1 MKRRRIRRRLLQ
13 LRKFLLLRCQF
24 RLSIRQR
31 IPCILH
37 ALILRFDCPRIA
49 DFANQPALFLDFIRL
64 CRAFLQCLFRALQLF
79 KALHQRLCGFDSLHA
94 LVAVFLRRCL
104 LPRQF
109 TLLQLQACTHAG
121 QHFRQRIHLFGLQF
135 FCSDNR
141 AFRRFQ
147 RLCIFLRH
155 SFRHRSPRKKDIFAR
170 WVFAAVFFSF
180 ASVFRRSLN

>member
-24 RLSIRQR
+24 RLSIRQP

-49 DFANQPALFLDFIRL
+49 DFANQPALFLNFIRL
-64 CRAFLQCLFRALQLF
+64 CRAFLQCLFRILQFL
-79 KALHQRLCGFDSLHA
+79 KTLHQRLCGCNFSAALMTVPFALSNASASSSGSPFVSAFAAIRDS
-94 LVAVFLRRCL
+94 
-104 LPRQF
+104 
-109 TLLQLQACTHAG
+109 
-121 QHFRQRIHLFGLQF
+121 
-135 FCSDNR
+135 
-141 AFRRFQ
+141 
-147 RLCIFLRH
+147 
-155 SFRHRSPRKKDIFAR
+155 FAR